1 MEPTIL
7 SILIMAAL
15 IPVAATFAFW
25 LMAISASANRMTGT
39 YRDTLVV
46 SRPAKP
52 RRSHSRRQRVE
63 CYNWML
69 NRN

>member
-1 MEPTIL
+1 MEPTTLSIIIL
-7 SILIMAAL
+7 SAL

-25 LMAISASANRMTGT
+25 LMGISANENRMTGT

-52 RRSHSRRQRVE
+52 RRSPSRRQRVE
-63 CYNWML
+63 CYNW
-69 NRN
+69 RAD